1 MSALVQR
8 GMAQGRPMALT
19 ITIALHV
26 ALVAGLLAIKVVESA
41 RQGATPIQFHEIRDE
56 RPAMP
61 EVQPIEPVLGK
72 PTAVPRLIPNLPDF
86 PIEDS
91 ISAQVMD
98 ASRQVIPIDVPQ
110 YVDTT
115 TVMVADTPLRYQ
127 AVRPSDDYY
136 PPQAIRMAAEGA
148 AVVRTCVDS
157 AGRLSGAP
165 TVVRTSR
172 VSLLDAA
179 AVKWASEAL
188 RFQPAT
194 RGGAAVASCKEF
206 RVSFTLH

>member
-1 MSALVQR
+1 
-8 GMAQGRPMALT
+8 MAQGRPMALT
-19 ITIALHV
+19 ITIGLHV

-41 RQGATPIQFHEIRDE
+41 RQGVTPLQLQEIRNE
-56 RPAMP
+56 RPPVP
-61 EVQPIEPVLGK
+61 EVKPLDPVLGE
-72 PTAVPRLIPNLPDF
+72 PAAVPQPIPDLPDF
-86 PIEDS
+86 PIDDS
-91 ISAQVMD
+91 ISAEVVD
-98 ASRQVIPIDVPQ
+98 AAREVVEIDAPLS
-110 YVDTT
+110 VDAT

-148 AVVRTCVDS
+148 AVVRACVDS

-165 TVVRTSR
+165 AVVRTSR
-172 VSLLDAA
+172 VSMLDAA

-194 RGGAAVASCKEF
+194 RGGTAVASCKEF